1 MISAFIPASA
11 YGLSPPN
18 RDASRKDAAGVAADG
33 GYTDQSHLHRMGL
46 ARTAELSR
54 SAAQARCRPRGRPSG
69 AQAADR
75 ISSAFS
81 ARTVNSRLVST
92 TMVRPVLGRMI
103 SEAAK
108 PGPAPACN
116 RLRPVSL
123 KLCPRIRVR
132 PTPPSATL
140 ARPQSTSGGPGY
152 PSSSAAYGRPWPVR
166 PRASC

>member
-54 SAAQARCRPRGRPSG
+54 SAYRTRAATFSSG
-69 AQAADR
+69 AQAAGR

-108 PGPAPACN
+108 PG
-116 RLRPVSL
+116 VE
-123 KLCPRIRVR
+123 KK
-132 PTPPSATL
+132 
-140 ARPQSTSGGPGY
+140 
-152 PSSSAAYGRPWPVR
+152 
-166 PRASC
+166 